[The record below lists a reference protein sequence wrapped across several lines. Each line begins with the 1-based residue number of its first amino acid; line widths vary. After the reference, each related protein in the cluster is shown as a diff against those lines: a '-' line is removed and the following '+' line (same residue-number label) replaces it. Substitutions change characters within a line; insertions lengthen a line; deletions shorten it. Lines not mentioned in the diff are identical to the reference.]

1 MSAVR
6 TLGSEMIYRYLIGG
20 AIVVSFAIVLQEQKS
35 CASTSEPLA
44 EFNHG
49 TAGVP
54 PAISAGTAS
63 TLSKQAG
70 SLSSHTK
77 QAGSL
82 RSYLKR
88 SHQMLAQIP
97 SGSEHGV
104 TGSKHSNADSSK
116 ELPPGQ
122 AEIDL
127 EELRNSLKTS
137 GLVGE
142 IHAADPSNR
151 QFVFTYRHPKDFF
164 TNVQI
169 GMITHNDSARDF
181 FKTMKRHDRVKITG
195 DFIHQGEI
203 VPESPQPHVEVSS
216 IEMVKKYESPIRLPE
231 NKFAKTTI
239 LPQELLD
246 KGEADFL
253 VHANVKN
260 GAALVLEYKDNF
272 VFLTVPAPKLAAHV
286 YRNDRVHIRFTRQK
300 HPKQPMHLEL
310 ESNVDGAGNA
320 PLVVTDSIKALHGKR
335 YSQKGNL
342 VRFPKSPQINRDIW
356 AVEQKGPNGNSRTFT
371 LVNFTKKGEQEKI
384 DAKLKG
390 WWETHSDSVIDGRN
404 KLVNT
409 KIEIVA
415 TGKMNVVD
423 PNQANAQMRLHAKD
437 LKLVR

>member
-1 MSAVR
+1 M
-6 TLGSEMIYRYLIGG
+6 LGSGIVCRLPVASALLFAVCAMPIQNVIGSASELPG
-20 AIVVSFAIVLQEQKS
+20 QTNNSSSVS
-35 CASTSEPLA
+35 
-44 EFNHG
+44 NR
-49 TAGVP
+49 
-54 PAISAGTAS
+54 
-63 TLSKQAG
+63 
-70 SLSSHTK
+70 
-77 QAGSL
+77 SL
-82 RSYLKR
+82 RSHSKR
-88 SHQMLAQIP
+88 SSTKNLN
-97 SGSEHGV
+97 SEHSDV
-104 TGSKHSNADSSK
+104 SK

-122 AEIDL
+122 GKIDL
-127 EELRNSLKTS
+127 EELRKALKSS

-169 GMITHNDSARDF
+169 GMITHSDSARDF

-195 DFIHQGEI
+195 DFIHEGEI
-203 VPESPQPHVEVSS
+203 MPASPQPHIEVSS
-216 IEMVKKYESPIRLPE
+216 IEMVKKYESPVALPE
-231 NKFAKTTI
+231 NRFTKSTI

-272 VFLTVPAPKLAAHV
+272 VFLTVPEPKIAAQV

-310 ESNVDGAGNA
+310 EQGSGEAGIA
-320 PLVVTDSIKALHGKR
+320 PLVVTDSIKTLHGKR
-335 YSQKGNL
+335 YTQRGNL

-356 AVEQKGPNGNSRTFT
+356 AVEQKSADGNSRTFT

-384 DAKLKG
+384 DAKLKT
-390 WWETHSDSVIDGRN
+390 WWEAHLDSVIDGRN

-409 KIEIVA
+409 KVEIVA

-423 PNQANAQMRLHAKD
+423 PNQANAQMRLNAKD
-437 LKLVR
+437 LRLIK